1 MNTENS
7 RQPCSVWV
15 LFNPILTVLG
25 IWKRRYLIVPLLML
39 VIYTFVFSVIFKARW
54 RADFGDSK
62 IAFALI
68 IFCGISAFNIFS
80 ESINGSAGVI
90 TGNPNYVKKVVFSLE
105 ILPVSEPTLA
115 NSLGKLEYEYINKI
129 KRGGNVTTYRSR

>member
-1 MNTENS
+1 
-7 RQPCSVWV
+7 
-15 LFNPILTVLG
+15 
-25 IWKRRYLIVPLLML
+25 ML

-54 RADFGDSK
+54 GADFGDSK

-105 ILPVSEPTLA
+105 ILPVSEPTLV
-115 NSLGKLEYEYINKI
+115 NPLGKLEYEYINKI